1 MSDLRIV
8 ALAAGRGGSGK
19 TTLTYAIGDVL
30 HRLRGEPDVALIDLD
45 PQANLTSYAGHDPV
59 DEPLL
64 APPITVHG
72 LTLYRGGRALA
83 EASNP
88 ERAALLDRALR
99 EGSPDRILIADLP
112 PALHDPIHRVLFE
125 RDDVMWMGAIRAEPG
140 SFQSMNEMVAM
151 CARAQAP
158 YVLVPTFHIKNRSVI
173 TATSMALRSQH
184 TGHVARTVIPDDS
197 KAKECVLA
205 GMPVT
210 LFARRSKAAEAITLL
225 VAEVF
230 GDEEELAAQEATGG
244 TVAASEPT
252 RNASATSSPRSA
264 ARSGDQPAARASV
277 RVPAKA
283 STSSMPRARVGDG
296 RRASTA
302 TTTSPGG
309 RRNG

>member
-30 HRLRGEPDVALIDLD
+30 HRLRGEPDVAIIDLD

-59 DEPLL
+59 DEPLS

-72 LTLYRGGRALA
+72 LALYRGGRSLAEATVAERAQHIDRALA
-83 EASNP
+83 EGTA
-88 ERAALLDRALR
+88 
-99 EGSPDRILIADLP
+99 DRILIADLP

-205 GMPVT
+205 AMPVT
-210 LFARRSKAAEAITLL
+210 LFARRSKASEAIAAL

-230 GDEEELAAQEATGG
+230 GDEGG
-244 TVAASEPT
+244 AEDGADPAG
-252 RNASATSSPRSA
+252 ASATPAGREEGRGGGAGREGGHASRKGGTSRTNRTSA
-264 ARSGDQPAARASV
+264 GAR
-277 RVPAKA
+277 
-283 STSSMPRARVGDG
+283 
-296 RRASTA
+296 RR
-302 TTTSPGG
+302 G
-309 RRNG
+309 

>member
-1 MSDLRIV
+1 MPDLRIV

-19 TTLTYAIGDVL
+19 TTLTYAIADVL
-30 HRLRGEPDVALIDLD
+30 HRLRGELDVAMIDLD

-59 DEPLL
+59 DEPLV
-64 APPITVHG
+64 APPVTVHG
-72 LTLYRGGRALA
+72 LALYRGGRSLA
-83 EASNP
+83 ESTVT
-88 ERAALLDRALR
+88 ERAALIDRALA

-173 TATSMALRSQH
+173 TATSMALRAQH
-184 TGHVARTVIPDDS
+184 TGHVTHTVIPDDS

-210 LFARRSKAAEAITLL
+210 LFAHRCKAAQAVVEL

-230 GDEEELAAQEATGG
+230 GDEGEVEPTEELAEAA
-244 TVAASEPT
+244 AASAATPAPGT
-252 RNASATSSPRSA
+252 RSRSSRDATRESTRT
-264 ARSGDQPAARASV
+264 
-277 RVPAKA
+277 KA
-283 STSSMPRARVGDG
+283 GA
-296 RRASTA
+296 
-302 TTTSPGG
+302 GG
-309 RRNG
+309 RRRG